1 MRVVDAVAEWF
12 EVAGYNK
19 YFGYAGGSIWPF
31 LDALTAKLNT
41 LDGIQAKH
49 ESHAVHMA
57 DMYYRVTGKI
67 APVLINKGPGLLNA
81 VGAAASAM
89 HDSAPVLI
97 IAGGG
102 TTHFM
107 GKAGM
112 QEIFY
117 HGFEDAMSVFKPVTK
132 GTWMIIRP
140 DSIIEVLNTAV
151 KVATSGRPGPV
162 FVQLPYDIQLAE
174 VEGTIEAPAARGPE
188 RGPHAGGPGHRPPHR
203 RHDRPGRAAAA
214 AGGRRRHPRASR
226 RRLARRGRET
236 AHPGRHHTAGERPD
250 LRGPSACR
258 SARSAAPAGPA
269 RQKHRAKP
277 T

>member
-1 MRVVDAVAEWF
+1 MRVVDAIAEWF
-12 EVAGYNK
+12 EVAGFHK

-31 LDALTAKLNT
+31 LDALTPKTNT
-41 LDGIQAKH
+41 LEGIQAKH

-57 DMYYRVTGKI
+57 DMYYRATGKI
-67 APVLINKGPGLLNA
+67 SPVIINKGPGLLNA

-97 IAGGG
+97 IAGSG

-117 HGFEDAMSVFKPVTK
+117 HGHEDALNVFRPVVK
-132 GTWMIIRP
+132 GCWLIIRP
-140 DSIIEVLNTAV
+140 DSAIEVLNTAV

-174 VEGTIEAPAARGPE
+174 VEGEI
-188 RGPHAGGPGHRPPHR
+188 
-203 RHDRPGRAAAA
+203 GRA
-214 AGGRRRHPRASR
+214 SC
-226 RRLARRGRET
+226 RE
-236 AHPGRHHTAGERPD
+236 RV
-250 LRGPSACR
+250 
-258 SARSAAPAGPA
+258 
-269 RQKHRAKP
+269 
-277 T
+277 

>member
-117 HGFEDAMSVFKPVTK
+117 HGFEDATSVFKPVTK

-174 VEGTIEAPAARGPE
+174 VEGTIEG
-188 RGPHAGGPGHRPPHR
+188 AGGPRTDRRPHR
-203 RHDRPGRAAAA
+203 APTRTPSG
-214 AGGRRRHPRASR
+214 AS
-226 RRLARRGRET
+226 
-236 AHPGRHHTAGERPD
+236 
-250 LRGPSACR
+250 
-258 SARSAAPAGPA
+258 
-269 RQKHRAKP
+269 P